1 MTLEIGPL
9 FAAALGYLLLLF
21 LIAYATE
28 RGLIPGR
35 ISRHPLTYA
44 LSLGVYASSWTYY
57 GSVGFARTQG
67 YNFLTIYLGVTL
79 SCLLV
84 GVVWM
89 PVLRVIR
96 EHQLTSLADLFAFRY
111 QSQAAGV
118 LVTLFMIACNLPY
131 LALQIRAVT
140 ESVRVLTQLAAPG
153 TVGLAFCALVTL
165 FAILFGA
172 RHVSPRE
179 RHEGLVVAIAFE
191 SVVKLAA
198 LLMVAAIAVVVV
210 FGGFSGM
217 ETWLRSHPEA
227 VESLYRP
234 VREGPWS
241 TLILLSL
248 AAGFLLP
255 RQFHMAFTES
265 LDERAMRVASWA
277 FPLFLLLLNLAVP
290 AILWAGSQLLPSGNA
305 DFYVLAVARRSGS
318 TLLSGIAFLG
328 GLSAASAMLIVDT
341 LALAAMCLN
350 HLVLPRR
357 DLAKPGDLYSRLL
370 WARRALIAAIILG
383 GYCASMLLDR
393 ARGLVELGL
402 VSFVAVAQ
410 FMPGLFGVLF
420 WRRATRAGFIAGL
433 LGGIAIWA
441 ATLFIPLLARSGLF
455 PSGLDLSHLF
465 GISPDREPWSISTFA
480 SLSINGL
487 LFGGVSL
494 ATRATQAE
502 ERAAGAC
509 AKEVLAPEPMVVAAS
524 SPLEFQER
532 LAPLLGAE
540 VAELEVAQALADLE
554 MTSKE
559 RRPAQLQR
567 LRERIQRNLS
577 GLIGP
582 LVARMVVDEG
592 LRLDT
597 QARPAL
603 SDRLR
608 ILEETLRESRANLA
622 GPAAELEA
630 FRRYLRRILEDLPLG
645 VCALGPDRDVVIW
658 NRALEALAGIS
669 ANEATGG
676 TLQQLEHPVSRALAE
691 FALRPENH
699 QEIRLAVSGT
709 DRFFSLSKSS
719 VDGAALPRRGNSPS
733 LGLVILVE
741 DVSERRALAAQV
753 AHQDRLASIGRL
765 AAGIAHEIGNPLTG
779 IACIAQNLAHEED
792 PSIVRERVGS
802 ILDQARRIDGIVRG
816 LLSFSRAGSGSRLQE
831 VETLAIREVV
841 GEAIAL
847 VQLDRAAKD
856 IPCENNCPA
865 DLTIEGD
872 RQRLLQVF
880 VNLLSN
886 AFDASRAG
894 NRVWVEAK
902 AQDGGVRI
910 LVIDQGTGIP
920 EAVKQRIFEP
930 FFTTKELGQGTG
942 LGLPLAYS
950 IVREHEGTMEVNSAF
965 GAGTTV
971 ILELPL
977 RQKSGSPPRLEV
989 QRERVRA

>member
-28 RGLIPGR
+28 RGLIPAR
-35 ISRHPLTYA
+35 VSRHPLTYA
-44 LSLGVYASSWTYY
+44 LSLGVYATSWTYY
-57 GSVGFARTQG
+57 GSVGFARGQG
-67 YNFLTIYLGVTL
+67 YNFLAIYLGVTL
-79 SCLLV
+79 SCLLI
-84 GVVWM
+84 GALWM

-96 EHQLTSLADLFAFRY
+96 DNQLTSLADLFAFRY

-118 LVTLFMIACNLPY
+118 LVTLFMIACSLPY

-140 ESVRVLTQLAAPG
+140 ESVRVLTQFTAPG

-172 RHVSPRE
+172 RHVTARE

-198 LLMVAAIAVVVV
+198 LLMVAGIAVFLV

-217 ETWLRSHPEA
+217 ENWLRAHPLA
-227 VESLYRP
+227 VESLFRP
-234 VREGPWS
+234 VREGPWK
-241 TLILLSL
+241 TLLLLSF

-265 LDERAMRVASWA
+265 LNERGLHVASWA

-290 AILWAGSQLLPSGNA
+290 AILWAGMELLPSGNA
-305 DFYVLAVARRSGS
+305 DFYVLTVARRSGS

-370 WARRALIAAIILG
+370 WARRALIAAIILA
-383 GYCASMLLDR
+383 GYCSSIFLDR
-393 ARGLVELGL
+393 HRGLVELGL

-410 FMPGLFGVLF
+410 FLPGLFGVLF
-420 WRRATRAGFIAGL
+420 WRRATRLGFIAGL
-433 LGGIAIWA
+433 MGGIFVWA
-441 ATLFIPLLARSGLF
+441 ATLFVPLLTRSGLLPNAF
-455 PSGLDLSHLF
+455 DISALF
-465 GISPDREPWSISTFA
+465 GIAPGREPWSIATLA

-487 LFGGVSL
+487 LFGALSL
-494 ATRATQAE
+494 ATRPTHAE
-502 ERAAGAC
+502 ERAASAC
-509 AKEVLAPEPMVVAAS
+509 AKEVLAPELIVVAAT
-524 SPLEFQER
+524 SPVEFQER
-532 LAPLLGAE
+532 LAPLLGPEA
-540 VAELEVAQALADLE
+540 AELEVAQALGDLE
-554 MTSKE
+554 MTRNE

-577 GLIGP
+577 GLVGP
-582 LVARMVVDEG
+582 LVARMIVDEG

-608 ILEETLRESRANLA
+608 FLEETLRESRAHLP

-676 TLQQLEHPVSRALAE
+676 TLQQLEQPVARALAE
-691 FALRPENH
+691 FAARPEPQ
-699 QEIRLAVSGT
+699 QEIRLG
-709 DRFFSLSKSS
+709 DRFFSLSKSV
-719 VDGAALPRRGNSPS
+719 VDGAALPRRGTSPS
-733 LGLVILVE
+733 QGLVMLVE
-741 DVSERRALAAQV
+741 DVSERKALASQV

-779 IACIAQNLAHEED
+779 IACIAQNLAHED
-792 PSIVRERVGS
+792 NASVLRDRVRS
-802 ILDQARRIDGIVRG
+802 ILEQAQRIDAIVRG
-816 LLSFSRAGSGSRLQE
+816 LLSFSRSGSDNGVQE
-831 VETLAIREVV
+831 VETFSLREAV

-847 VQLDRAAKD
+847 VQLDRTAKN
-856 IPCENNCPA
+856 IPCENKCPSE
-865 DLTIEGD
+865 LTIEGD

-886 AFDASRAG
+886 AFDASRPG
-894 NRVWVEAK
+894 ERVWVEAK
-902 AQDGGVRI
+902 VQGGDVRV

-920 EAVKQRIFEP
+920 EAVRQRIFEP
-930 FFTTKELGQGTG
+930 FFTTKEPGQGTG

-950 IVREHEGTMEVNSAF
+950 IVREHQGTMEVNSAL

-971 ILELPL
+971 VLQLPL
-977 RQKSGSPPRLEV
+977 RQKTAPLPRLEV
-989 QRERVRA
+989 RREQVRA

>member
-1 MTLEIGPL
+1 VTLEIVPL

-28 RGLIPGR
+28 RGLIPAR
-35 ISRHPLTYA
+35 VSRHPLTYA

-57 GSVGFARTQG
+57 GSVGFARAHG
-67 YNFLTIYLGVTL
+67 YNFLTIYIGVTL
-79 SCLLV
+79 SCLLI
-84 GVVWM
+84 GVLWM

-96 EHQLTSLADLFAFRY
+96 EYQLTSLADLFAFRY

-140 ESVRVLTQLAAPG
+140 ESVRVLTQFAAPG

-172 RHVSPRE
+172 RHVTPRE

-191 SVVKLAA
+191 SVVKLGA
-198 LLMVAAIAVVVV
+198 LLMVAGIAIFVV

-217 ETWLRSHPEA
+217 ETWLRAHPQA

-234 VREGPWS
+234 VREGPWG

-265 LDERAMRVASWA
+265 LDDRAMRVASWA

-290 AILWAGSQLLPSGNA
+290 AILWAGTELLPSGNA
-305 DFYVLAVARRSGS
+305 DFYVLTVARRSGS

-341 LALAAMCLN
+341 IALAAMCLN

-357 DLAKPGDLYSRLL
+357 DLAKPGDLYTRLL

-383 GYCASMLLDR
+383 GYCASILLDKH
-393 ARGLVELGL
+393 RGLVELGL

-410 FMPGLFGVLF
+410 FLPGLFGVLF
-420 WRRATRAGFIAGL
+420 WRRATRFGFIAGL
-433 LGGIAIWA
+433 LGGISIWA
-441 ATLFIPLLARSGLF
+441 ATLFIPLLTRSGLLPPAF
-455 PSGLDLSHLF
+455 DISPLF
-465 GISPDREPWSISTFA
+465 GVSPGREPWSISTFA
-480 SLSINGL
+480 SLSFNAL
-487 LFGGVSL
+487 LFAAVSL
-494 ATRATQAE
+494 ASRPTHAE
-502 ERAAGAC
+502 ERAASAC
-509 AKEVLAPEPMVVAAS
+509 AKEVLAPELIVVAAT
-524 SPLEFQER
+524 SPVEFQER
-532 LAPLLGAE
+532 LAPLLGPEA
-540 VAELEVAQALADLE
+540 AELEVAQALRDLE
-554 MTSKE
+554 MTRNE

-577 GLIGP
+577 GLVGP

-608 ILEETLRESRANLA
+608 FLEETLRESRAHLP
-622 GPAAELEA
+622 GPAAELDA

-658 NRALEALAGIS
+658 NRALEALAGIP

-676 TLQQLEHPVSRALAE
+676 TLQQLEHPVARALAE
-691 FALRPENH
+691 FAGRPEPQ
-699 QEIRLAVSGT
+699 QEIRLGLQGF
-709 DRFFSLSKSS
+709 DRFLSLSKSS
-719 VDGAALPRRGNSPS
+719 VDGAALPRRGSSPS
-733 LGLVILVE
+733 QGLVILVE

-753 AHQDRLASIGRL
+753 AHQDRLASIGRV

-792 PSIVRERVGS
+792 PSVVRGRVGS
-802 ILDQARRIDGIVRG
+802 ILEQARRIDAIVRG
-816 LLSFSRAGSGSRLQE
+816 LLSFSRTGSDNRVQE
-831 VETLAIREVV
+831 VETFSLRDAV

-847 VQLDRAAKD
+847 VQLDRSAKN
-856 IPCENNCPA
+856 IPCENNCPRE
-865 DLTIEGD
+865 LTIEGD

-894 NRVWVEAK
+894 DCVWVEAK
-902 AQDGGVRI
+902 VQGAGVRI

-920 EAVKQRIFEP
+920 EAVRQRIFEP
-930 FFTTKELGQGTG
+930 FFTTKEPGQGTG

-950 IVREHEGTMEVNSAF
+950 IVREHEGTMEVNSAL

-971 ILELPL
+971 VLQLPL
-977 RQKSGSPPRLEV
+977 RQKMAPPPRVELR
-989 QRERVRA
+989 REQVRA